1 MNYNLIDDGLKKIN
15 MKIDSIETQDM
26 TNLEETIK
34 QKEIIICT
42 PIFESINQKIN
53 NIPPEN
59 HLEIP
64 LSIIDLQKEHIDL
77 RSKFV
82 DTEKSEK
89 TEEEN

>member
-1 MNYNLIDDGLKKIN
+1 MNYDLIDDGLKKIN
-15 MKIDSIETQDM
+15 MKIDSIKTQDL
-26 TNLEETIK
+26 TKLEETIK
-34 QKEIIICT
+34 QKEISICN

-64 LSIIDLQKEHIDL
+64 LSIIDLQQEHIDL